1 MSSQYGLGGKHS
13 RVEAMLQKQFVAD
26 HERGFLNKRPSPR
39 MQSTERRWAHIGRAL
54 LLLLRRIGFDR
65 HKNNRS
71 RPQNSGGGT
80 KIGWQLRFA
89 YLLTKRDCDM
99 LAFAMF
105 LRTRACL
112 QSPTTTPR
120 RQKA

>member
-26 HERGFLNKRPSPR
+26 HERGFLNKRPTMAESRYGVVQQP
-39 MQSTERRWAHIGRAL
+39 AHAIY
-54 LLLLRRIGFDR
+54 IGFDR

-71 RPQNSGGGT
+71 RPQNSCGGT

-89 YLLTKRDCDM
+89 YLLTKRRCDM

-120 RQKA
+120 RQRLE